1 MSGTRTGSV
10 TGLDDLPYA
19 LVVQTGKSLFRSL
32 QLRRKVV
39 GIENVPAEGG
49 AVLAITH
56 FGYLDF
62 ALTEWAVW
70 DLRGRITRFL
80 ATTAAFRHPVG
91 GPLMRAMRHIPVDRG
106 AGADAYRQAVAAL
119 ADGEL
124 VGVFPESYVSRDRTL
139 LPLRTGAVRMA
150 AQAGVPVVPT
160 VVWGGHRVLTA
171 GHRPSLREAW
181 RAPIS
186 ITFGTPLQVGADEDP
201 RAATDRLRDAL
212 TGILADVRDDDPA
225 EWAETPHDTIP
236 QLRGGTSR

>member
-1 MSGTRTGSV
+1 MSGGNGAADAR
-10 TGLDDLPYA
+10 GLGDLPYA

-32 QLRRKVV
+32 QLRRTVV

-56 FGYLDF
+56 FSYLDF

-80 ATTAAFRHPVG
+80 ATMAAFRHPVG
-91 GPLMRAMRHIPVDRG
+91 GPLMRAMRHIPVDRA
-106 AGADAYRQAVAAL
+106 AGGDAYRQAVAAL
-119 ADGEL
+119 AEGEL
-124 VGVFPESYVSRDRTL
+124 VGVFPESFVSRDRTL

-171 GHRPSLREAW
+171 GHRPSLGEAW
-181 RAPIS
+181 RAPVS
-186 ITFGTPLQVGADEDP
+186 ITFGTPLLIGVDEDP
-201 RAATDRLRDAL
+201 RTATDRVRDAL
-212 TGILADVRDDDPA
+212 SGILADVRDDDPA
-225 EWAETPHDTIP
+225 E
-236 QLRGGTSR
+236 

>member
-1 MSGTRTGSV
+1 MSGGVRAGSAP
-10 TGLDDLPYA
+10 GFDDLPYA

-32 QLRRKVV
+32 QLRRTVV

-106 AGADAYRQAVAAL
+106 AGGDAYHEAVAAL

-150 AQAGVPVVPT
+150 AQAGMPVVPT

-181 RAPIS
+181 RAPVS
-186 ITFGTPLQVGADEDP
+186 ITFGTPLLVGADEDP

-212 TGILADVRDDDPA
+212 SGILADVRDDDPA
-225 EWAETPHDTIP
+225 QWAETPHDPIP
-236 QLRGGTSR
+236 N